1 MELMEDYEANAWERA
16 SIHESEATTPTSYS
30 HPRSIYN
37 QRPMSTSN
45 RPGSIHSSIADVPG
59 ADYYRDASPLG
70 LSHSSRNLRE
80 HASRQSLR
88 QSTSSPYLAAPGP
101 GRPGMPDPRQS
112 MAGLSMWGGG
122 SQYGPSGPGSEMYQ
136 MHPQMQ
142 MQMQQQQMMSP
153 GYFNPHAPFQP
164 GQQMNPFDSP
174 HSGSEHGS
182 VRGHSFYPPQQ
193 GMHPGMGAPRN
204 TVMSNLAGMA
214 SGGMPNPRMS
224 TFSLA
229 TTANPLQNSVPL
241 EPSDD
246 PSPEDGEVLSVL
258 RRYLA
263 QQDLMSV

>member
-1 MELMEDYEANAWERA
+1 M
-16 SIHESEATTPTSYS
+16 
-30 HPRSIYN
+30 
-37 QRPMSTSN
+37 SN
-45 RPGSIHSSIADVPG
+45 RPGSIHSSVAEVPG

-88 QSTSSPYLAAPGP
+88 SSYLAPNGQQGQ

-122 SQYGPSGPGSEMYQ
+122 SQYGPPGPGSEMYQ
-136 MHPQMQ
+136 MQPQMA
-142 MQMQQQQMMSP
+142 MHPQMMSP
-153 GYFNPHAPFQP
+153 GYFNPHAPFAHPPP
-164 GQQMNPFDSP
+164 GMNPFDSP

-182 VRGHSFYPPQQ
+182 VRAPSFYPPYPHQQ
-193 GMHPGMGAPRN
+193 QQQHQHPGMGAPRN

-214 SGGMPNPRMS
+214 GPTGGGGMPNPRMS

-229 TTANPLQNSVPL
+229 TTANPLQASVPL
-241 EPSDD
+241 ETSDD